1 MIPYGRQEITQ
12 EEHTGGRGHET
23 GQVRRTKFKLYNKL
37 DALEKMGRHLGMF
50 PNKHEHGGDPEKPL
64 TLQVITGVPE
74 KE

>member
-1 MIPYGRQEITQ
+1 MWRCQHIEWLGRYLPLSPYVAEL
-12 EEHTGGRGHET
+12 GGTPE
-23 GQVRRTKFKLYNKL
+23 FKLYNKL

-50 PNKHEHGGDPEKPL
+50 PNKHEHGSDPDKPL